1 MNLSIQSQ
9 TNNER
14 RVTVLKSITTT
25 LFFSIMLIMMPSF
38 NSSTADLTDE
48 DELIL
53 VVGASG
59 RTGSYV
65 IKYLKEEGRNFIAMT
80 SNKERAT
87 KKFGEKYNWIEAD
100 VKKSES
106 LDSIMIGVTK
116 IISGLGTNEFEGPN
130 SPEYIDYGGTKN
142 LINAAEKAGTV
153 TQFIQ
158 MSSSGITHKDNPLN
172 RFGNVLVWKLKAE
185 DYIRSS
191 SIVHTII
198 RAGGLTNEES
208 AFKGVRM
215 QQGDSVAV
223 NGGMT
228 SRGNLAAICI
238 EALSNQNAKNK
249 TFEAFDDETIK
260 PDTWQNSFSTLLSD
274 EKQ

>member
-1 MNLSIQSQ
+1 VILSIHL
-9 TNNER
+9 TDNER
-14 RVTVLKSITTT
+14 IMTVLKSIITT

-38 NSSTADLTDE
+38 NSATADLTDE

-65 IKYLKEEGRNFIAMT
+65 IKYLKQEGRNFIAMT

-87 KKFGEKYNWIEAD
+87 KKFSEKYNWVEAD
-100 VKKSES
+100 VKKSQS
-106 LDSIMIGVTK
+106 LDSIMVGVTK
-116 IISGLGTNEFEGPN
+116 IISGLGANKFEGPN

-172 RFGNVLVWKLKAE
+172 RFGNVLVWKLKGE

-198 RAGGLTNEES
+198 RAGGLTNEE
-208 AFKGVRM
+208 AGFKGVRM
-215 QQGDSVAV
+215 QQGDYVAV

-249 TFEAFDDETIK
+249 TFEVFDDETIK
-260 PDTWQNSFSTLLSD
+260 PNTWQKTFSNLIPD

>member
-116 IISGLGTNEFEGPN
+116 IISGLGTNEFEG
-130 SPEYIDYGGTKN
+130 
-142 LINAAEKAGTV
+142 
-153 TQFIQ
+153 
-158 MSSSGITHKDNPLN
+158 
-172 RFGNVLVWKLKAE
+172 
-185 DYIRSS
+185 
-191 SIVHTII
+191 IVHTIV

-238 EALSNQNAKNK
+238 EPLSDQNAKNK